1 MTQGVHAIARAFTG
15 NYDVVVSDSKGDMT
29 SSFTVTDT
37 AANAGGDGPSDDG
50 SDSSPLPRTGA
61 ELTGLIAGIVLA
73 VVGAVAVFLARAR
86 RKQD

>member
-1 MTQGVHAIARAFTG
+1 
-15 NYDVVVSDSKGDMT
+15 MT

-37 AANAGGDGPSDDG
+37 AAKAGGDDPPDDG

-61 ELTGLIAGIVLA
+61 SLTVIAGVVLA
-73 VVGAVAVFLARAR
+73 VAGAVAVVLARAR